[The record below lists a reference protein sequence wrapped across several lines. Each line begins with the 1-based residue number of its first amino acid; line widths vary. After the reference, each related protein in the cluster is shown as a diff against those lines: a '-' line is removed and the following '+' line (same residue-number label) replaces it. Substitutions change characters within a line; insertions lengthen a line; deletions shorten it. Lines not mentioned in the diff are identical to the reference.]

1 MYLKS
6 NLYCFFKYVIGTVK
20 NILINYVKNKFIRKK
35 LLSEKKSYRK
45 LIGYARAIDNE
56 IDYLNKQ
63 IDDLKNSGCNTI
75 FSEIISVTVEK
86 KPELQNAFNF
96 LRPGDIFIID
106 KLDRAFYSRNDCM
119 RGLNMLMNKG
129 IDLKILSSNFSSS
142 EIYEPFHATLKVLV
156 ELENFDKDLSEEKKR
171 EIHKN
176 RKIIGL
182 NLGGRPKISKIKETL
197 VLRLRNEG
205 YSYRTIRSQT
215 GVALSTIRRIILDS
229 EGNN

>member
-1 MYLKS
+1 M
-6 NLYCFFKYVIGTVK
+6 
-20 NILINYVKNKFIRKK
+20 KNKFIRKK
-35 LLSEKKSYRK
+35 LLSEKKSDKK

-63 IDDLKNSGCNTI
+63 IYDLNNSGCNSI
-75 FSEIISVTVEK
+75 FSEIISASAEK
-86 KPELQNAFNF
+86 KPELQNAFNA
-96 LRPGDIFIID
+96 LSSGDILIVD
-106 KLDRAFYSRNDCM
+106 KLDRAFYSKNDCLN
-119 RGLNMLMNKG
+119 GLNILLQKG

-142 EIYEPFHATLKVLV
+142 ERYEPFILILKVLL
-156 ELENFDKDLSEEKKR
+156 ELENLEKDISDEKKR
-171 EIHKN
+171 EMLKN
-176 RKIIGL
+176 RKVIGL

>member
-1 MYLKS
+1 MLEF
-6 NLYCFFKYVIGTVK
+6 L
-20 NILINYVKNKFIRKK
+20 KNKIIRKK
-35 LLSEKKSYRK
+35 LLSEKKSDRK

-63 IDDLKNSGCNTI
+63 IYDLNNYGCNLI
-75 FSEIISVTVEK
+75 FSEIISVSVEK
-86 KPELQNAFNF
+86 KPELQNAFNA
-96 LRPGDIFIID
+96 LSSGDILIID
-106 KLDRAFYSRNDCM
+106 KLDRVFYSKNDCIG
-119 RGLNMLMNKG
+119 GLNTLLNKG

-142 EIYEPFHATLKVLV
+142 DNYEPFPLILKVLL
-156 ELENFDKDLSEEKKR
+156 ELEKFAKNISDEKKK
-171 EIHKN
+171 EKLKN
-176 RKIIGL
+176 KNIIGL

-197 VLRLRNEG
+197 VLRLRSEG

>member
-1 MYLKS
+1 M
-6 NLYCFFKYVIGTVK
+6 
-20 NILINYVKNKFIRKK
+20 KNKFLRKR
-35 LLSEKKSYRK
+35 LLSEKKSDKK

-63 IDDLKNSGCNTI
+63 IYDLKNYGCHSI
-75 FSEIISVTVEK
+75 FTEIISASAEK
-86 KPELQNAFNF
+86 KPELQNAFNA
-96 LRPGDIFIID
+96 LSPGDIFILD
-106 KLDRAFYSRNDCM
+106 KLDRAFYSKNDCLS
-119 RGLNMLMNKG
+119 GLNILLQKG

-142 EIYEPFHATLKVLV
+142 ERYEPFILIFKVLL
-156 ELENFDKDLSEEKKR
+156 ELENLEKDIADEKKR
-171 EIHKN
+171 EMLRN
-176 RKIIGL
+176 RKVIGL

-215 GVALSTIRRIILDS
+215 GVALSTIRRIIIDS

>member
-1 MYLKS
+1 M
-6 NLYCFFKYVIGTVK
+6 
-20 NILINYVKNKFIRKK
+20 KNKFIRKK
-35 LLSEKKSYRK
+35 LLSEKKSDNK

-63 IDDLKNSGCNTI
+63 IYDLNISGCNSI
-75 FSEIISVTVEK
+75 FSEIISASEEK
-86 KPELQNAFNF
+86 KPELQNAFNA
-96 LRPGDIFIID
+96 LSPGDILIVD
-106 KLDRAFYSRNDCM
+106 KLDRVFYSKNDCLN
-119 RGLNMLMNKG
+119 GLNILLQKG

-142 EIYEPFHATLKVLV
+142 ERYQPFILILKVLL
-156 ELENFDKDLSEEKKR
+156 ELENLEKDNLDEKKR
-171 EIHKN
+171 EMLKN
-176 RKIIGL
+176 RKVIGL

>member
-1 MYLKS
+1 M
-6 NLYCFFKYVIGTVK
+6 
-20 NILINYVKNKFIRKK
+20 KNKFFRKK
-35 LLSEKKSYRK
+35 LLSEKKSDKK

-63 IDDLKNSGCNTI
+63 ISDLNKFGCNLI
-75 FSEIISVTVEK
+75 FSEIISASTEK
-86 KPELQNAFNF
+86 KTELQHAFNA
-96 LRPGDIFIID
+96 LSQGDILIVD
-106 KLDRAFYSRNDCM
+106 KLDRAFNSKNDCI
-119 RGLNMLMNKG
+119 RGLNILLKKG

-142 EIYEPFHATLKVLV
+142 ESYEPFNLILKFLL
-156 ELENFDKDLSEEKKR
+156 ELENLEKDIAEEKKR
-171 EIHKN
+171 EMLKN

-197 VLRLRNEG
+197 VLRLRSEG
-205 YSYRTIRSQT
+205 YSYRIIRSQT

>member
-1 MYLKS
+1 L
-6 NLYCFFKYVIGTVK
+6 
-20 NILINYVKNKFIRKK
+20 KNKFIRKK
-35 LLSEKKSYRK
+35 LLSEKKSDKK

-63 IDDLKNSGCNTI
+63 IYDLNNSGCNSI
-75 FSEIISVTVEK
+75 FSEIISASAEK
-86 KPELQNAFNF
+86 KPELQNAFNA
-96 LRPGDIFIID
+96 LSQGDILIVD
-106 KLDRAFYSRNDCM
+106 KLDRAFNSKNDCLN
-119 RGLNMLMNKG
+119 GLNILLQKG

-142 EIYEPFHATLKVLV
+142 ERYEPFILILKVLL
-156 ELENFDKDLSEEKKR
+156 ELENLEKEISDEKKR
-171 EIHKN
+171 EMLKN
-176 RKIIGL
+176 RKVIGL

>member
-1 MYLKS
+1 M
-6 NLYCFFKYVIGTVK
+6 
-20 NILINYVKNKFIRKK
+20 KNKFSRKK
-35 LLSEKKSYRK
+35 LLSEKKSDKK

-63 IDDLKNSGCNTI
+63 IYDLNKEGCNSI
-75 FSEIISVTVEK
+75 FSEIISASAEK
-86 KPELQNAFNF
+86 KPELQNAFNA
-96 LRPGDIFIID
+96 LSPGDILIVD
-106 KLDRAFYSRNDCM
+106 KLDRAFCSKNDC
-119 RGLNMLMNKG
+119 LNVLNILLQKG

-142 EIYEPFHATLKVLV
+142 ERYEPFILILKVLL
-156 ELENFDKDLSEEKKR
+156 ELENLEKDNLDEKKR
-171 EIHKN
+171 EMLKN
-176 RKIIGL
+176 RKVIGL

-229 EGNN
+229 EVNN

>member
-1 MYLKS
+1 M
-6 NLYCFFKYVIGTVK
+6 
-20 NILINYVKNKFIRKK
+20 KNKFIRKK
-35 LLSEKKSYRK
+35 LLSEKKSDKK

-63 IDDLKNSGCNTI
+63 IYDLNNSGCNSI
-75 FSEIISVTVEK
+75 FSEIISASAEK
-86 KPELQNAFNF
+86 KPELQNAFNA
-96 LRPGDIFIID
+96 LSPGDILIVD
-106 KLDRAFYSRNDCM
+106 KLDRAFSSKNDCLN
-119 RGLNMLMNKG
+119 GLNILLQKG

-142 EIYEPFHATLKVLV
+142 ERYEPFILILKVLL
-156 ELENFDKDLSEEKKR
+156 ELENLEKDISDEKKR
-171 EIHKN
+171 EMLKN
-176 RKIIGL
+176 RKVIGL

>member
-1 MYLKS
+1 MK
-6 NLYCFFKYVIGTVK
+6 KQ
-20 NILINYVKNKFIRKK
+20 FIRKK
-35 LLSEKKSYRK
+35 LLSEKKSNKK
-45 LIGYARAIDNE
+45 LIGYARAINNE

-63 IDDLKNSGCNTI
+63 IYDLTNSGCHLI
-75 FSEIISVTVEK
+75 FSEIIGVSEDK
-86 KPELQNAFNF
+86 KPELQNAFNA
-96 LRPGDIFIID
+96 LKHGDTLIID
-106 KLDRAFYSRNDCM
+106 KLDRAYYSKNDCI
-119 RGLNMLMNKG
+119 RGLNILFEKG

-142 EIYEPFHATLKVLV
+142 ESYEPFPLILKILLDLDN
-156 ELENFDKDLSEEKKR
+156 LEKDLVDEKKR
-171 EIHKN
+171 EMLNN

-197 VLRLRNEG
+197 VLRLRSEG

>member
-1 MYLKS
+1 M
-6 NLYCFFKYVIGTVK
+6 
-20 NILINYVKNKFIRKK
+20 KNKFIRKK
-35 LLSEKKSYRK
+35 LLSEKKSDKK

-63 IDDLKNSGCNTI
+63 IYDLNNSGCNSI
-75 FSEIISVTVEK
+75 FSEIISASAEK
-86 KPELQNAFNF
+86 KPELQNAFNA
-96 LRPGDIFIID
+96 LSPGDILIVD
-106 KLDRAFYSRNDCM
+106 KLDRAFYSKNDCLN
-119 RGLNMLMNKG
+119 GLNILLQKG

-142 EIYEPFHATLKVLV
+142 ERYEPFILILKVLL
-156 ELENFDKDLSEEKKR
+156 ELENLEKDISDEKKR
-171 EIHKN
+171 ETLKN
-176 RKIIGL
+176 RKVIGL

>member
-1 MYLKS
+1 M
-6 NLYCFFKYVIGTVK
+6 
-20 NILINYVKNKFIRKK
+20 KNKFIRKK
-35 LLSEKKSYRK
+35 LLSEKKSDKK

-63 IDDLKNSGCNTI
+63 IYDLNNSGCNSI
-75 FSEIISVTVEK
+75 FSEIISASAEK
-86 KPELQNAFNF
+86 KPELQNAFNA
-96 LRPGDIFIID
+96 LSPGDILIVD
-106 KLDRAFYSRNDCM
+106 KLDRAFNSKNDCLN
-119 RGLNMLMNKG
+119 GLNILLQKG

-142 EIYEPFHATLKVLV
+142 ERYEPFILILKVLL
-156 ELENFDKDLSEEKKR
+156 ELENLEKDISDEKKR
-171 EIHKN
+171 EMLKN
-176 RKIIGL
+176 RKVIGL

>member
-1 MYLKS
+1 M
-6 NLYCFFKYVIGTVK
+6 
-20 NILINYVKNKFIRKK
+20 KNKFIRKK
-35 LLSEKKSYRK
+35 LLSEKKSDKK

-63 IDDLKNSGCNTI
+63 IYDLNNSGCNFI
-75 FSEIISVTVEK
+75 FSEIISASAEK
-86 KPELQNAFNF
+86 KPELQNAFNA
-96 LRPGDIFIID
+96 LSPGDILIVD
-106 KLDRAFYSRNDCM
+106 KLDRAFYSKNDFLN
-119 RGLNMLMNKG
+119 GLITLLQKG

-142 EIYEPFHATLKVLV
+142 EGYEPFALILKVLL
-156 ELENFDKDLSEEKKR
+156 ELENLEKDISDEKKS
-171 EIHKN
+171 EMLKN
-176 RKIIGL
+176 RKVIGL

-229 EGNN
+229 QGNN

>member
-1 MYLKS
+1 MKS
-6 NLYCFFKYVIGTVK
+6 
-20 NILINYVKNKFIRKK
+20 KFIRKK
-35 LLSEKKSYRK
+35 LLSEKKSDKK

-63 IDDLKNSGCNTI
+63 INDLNNSGCNSI
-75 FSEIISVTVEK
+75 FSEIISASAEK
-86 KPELQNAFNF
+86 KPELQNALNS
-96 LRPGDIFIID
+96 LSPGDILIID
-106 KLDRAFYSRNDCM
+106 KLDRAFNSKNDCLN
-119 RGLNMLMNKG
+119 GLNILLQKG
-129 IDLKILSSNFSSS
+129 INLKILSSNFSSS
-142 EIYEPFHATLKVLV
+142 ERYEPFALILKVLL
-156 ELENFDKDLSEEKKR
+156 ELENLEKDISYEKKR
-171 EIHKN
+171 EMLKN
-176 RKIIGL
+176 RKVIGL

>member
-1 MYLKS
+1 M
-6 NLYCFFKYVIGTVK
+6 
-20 NILINYVKNKFIRKK
+20 KNKFIRKK
-35 LLSEKKSYRK
+35 LLSEKKSDKK

-63 IDDLKNSGCNTI
+63 IYDLNNSGCNSI
-75 FSEIISVTVEK
+75 FSEIISASAEK
-86 KPELQNAFNF
+86 KPELQNAFNA
-96 LRPGDIFIID
+96 LSPGDILIVD
-106 KLDRAFYSRNDCM
+106 KLDRAFYSKNDCLN
-119 RGLNMLMNKG
+119 GLNILLQKG

-142 EIYEPFHATLKVLV
+142 ERYEPFILILKVLL
-156 ELENFDKDLSEEKKR
+156 ELENLEKDISDEKKR
-171 EIHKN
+171 EMLKN
-176 RKIIGL
+176 RKVIGL